1 MVELEAG
8 QTQIGTWQAIID
20 PLNPELNFHLEGM
33 DDMINNHQEA
43 SFYSSSSCIY
53 YLWDLL
59 FWGDIEFVFEFSKG
73 FVGAGVVTFFFS

>member
-53 YLWDLL
+53 YL
-59 FWGDIEFVFEFSKG
+59 
-73 FVGAGVVTFFFS
+73 